1 MDTLYTC
8 CCCTQRL
15 KGGISCLTQAIGN
28 SVNLDIWDLTTLKIL
43 NWERHKAVILP
54 DVALQNVGAG
64 TEHSLKTR
72 PVKLDTLELA
82 NSGDCGSTGTVQHEG
97 NLPEVVWRSEHTNFL
112 AIFSLLSELGHR
124 CIPTK
129 CQTLMEDTWKIVQ
142 VRWWNEKRKRLKWL
156 SVPNADF
163 NLAHIIKW
171 LKSFMS
177 DFNVEPWHTTIFI
190 QYQTFQCKQHV
201 TNVLSNRE
209 KSKSNWSLTI
219 SFFSKTFLPINNY
232 EEVISW
238 FSLLH
243 HIGSI
248 FKGSGL
254 QGISDCKSL
263 PLVKVFWS

>member
-1 MDTLYTC
+1 MLLLHSKVQGRNILSYT
-8 CCCTQRL
+8 
-15 KGGISCLTQAIGN
+15 GN

-177 DFNVEPWHTTIFI
+177 EFNVEPWHTVIFI

-201 TNVLSNRE
+201 TNVLSNKE